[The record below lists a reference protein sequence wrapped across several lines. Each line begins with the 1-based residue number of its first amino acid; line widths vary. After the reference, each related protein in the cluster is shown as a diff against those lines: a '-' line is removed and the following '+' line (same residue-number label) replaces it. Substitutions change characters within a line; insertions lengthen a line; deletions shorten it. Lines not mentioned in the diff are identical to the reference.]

1 MTHHGRRQRWTTKI
15 PQHIQRADEIMS
27 GIPHED
33 DGYFVDDAYFE
44 DDGYFE
50 EDRRI
55 ISDWR
60 LIVGAFLSD

>member
-1 MTHHGRRQRWTTKI
+1 MATHHGRRQRWTTKI

-33 DGYFVDDAYFE
+33 DGYFVDD
-44 DDGYFE
+44 GYFE

-55 ISDWR
+55 ILDWR
-60 LIVGAFLSD
+60 LIAGAFLSD